1 MTDQSLILH
10 ASGLLSKWGFG
21 DGDVLAQ
28 WWWDVYDEEPPK
40 NDHDLLYALVT
51 QYLLPALRK
60 EGNDVQVYRIHTNHN
75 PVRAEYLNGRHLQ
88 DLSIIDDDLLGA
100 TYVSLTKAEVE
111 TITKV
116 IVLTESAPRKSLSQ
130 N

>member
-28 WWWDVYDEEPPK
+28 WWWDVYDEEPSK

-88 DLSIIDDDLLGA
+88 DLLGG
-100 TYVSLTKAEVE
+100 TYVTLTKAEVE
-111 TITKV
+111 TITKA

>member
-1 MTDQSLILH
+1 MTEQPLILH

-21 DGDVLAQ
+21 DGDVLVN

-51 QYLLPALRK
+51 QYLLPVLRK
-60 EGNDVQVYRIHTNHN
+60 EGKDVQVYRIHTNHN
-75 PVRAEYLNGRHLQ
+75 PVRAEYLNGQHLH
-88 DLSIIDDDLLGA
+88 DLSIIDDDILGD
-100 TYVSLTKAEVE
+100 TQVVLTKKQVEV
-111 TITKV
+111 ITKV

-130 N
+130 

>member
-51 QYLLPALRK
+51 QYLLPVLRK
-60 EGNDVQVYRIHTNHN
+60 EGNNVQVYRIHTNHN
-75 PVRAEYLNGRHLQ
+75 PVRAEYLNGRPLR
-88 DLSIIDDDLLGA
+88 DLSVIDDDLLGDSSV
-100 TYVSLTKAEVE
+100 TLTKEQVEV
-111 TITKV
+111 ITNV
-116 IVLTESAPRKSLSQ
+116 IVLKESAPRLGISQ

>member
-51 QYLLPALRK
+51 QYLLPVLRK
-60 EGNDVQVYRIHTNHN
+60 EGNDVLVYRIHTNHN
-75 PVRAEYLNGRHLQ
+75 PVRAEYINGRHLA
-88 DLSIIDDDLLGA
+88 DLSIVDDDLLGD
-100 TYVSLTKAEVE
+100 TQVVLTKEQVEV
-111 TITKV
+111 ITKV

-130 N
+130 